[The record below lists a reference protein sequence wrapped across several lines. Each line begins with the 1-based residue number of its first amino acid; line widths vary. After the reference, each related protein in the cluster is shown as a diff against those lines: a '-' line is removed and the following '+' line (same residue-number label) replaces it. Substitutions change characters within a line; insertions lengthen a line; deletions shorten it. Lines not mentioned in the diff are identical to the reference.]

1 MTDFNDEE
9 LDRLEAQLPF
19 RDEHGNLIMWS
30 PTVQMFNKLAA
41 SISAACAGKRSRN
54 GGAIENG
61 RVSSRVFGG

>member
-19 RDEHGNLIMWS
+19 PDEHGNLIMWS

-41 SISAACAGKRSRN
+41 LHKRRLRRE
-54 GGAIENG
+54 AEQK
-61 RVSSRVFGG
+61 RRRD